1 MCQGLYK
8 QMVEVFKGLGVEAV
22 PGVGQP
28 FDPNVHEAI
37 MRELNDS
44 MPDGTVLQEF
54 RRGFKLGKSLLRPG
68 MVKVCHLK
76 PQLDICLLLLAMGG
90 LFSGDTRLKAL
101 IVGGWTL

>member
-1 MCQGLYK
+1 MGVLSLWFLLQGLYK

-37 MRELNDS
+37 MREPNET

-54 RRGFKLGKSLLRPG
+54 RRGFRLGKTLLRPG
-68 MVKVCHLK
+68 MVKVIPLNM
-76 PQLDICLLLLAMGG
+76 IST
-90 LFSGDTRLKAL
+90 F
-101 IVGGWTL
+101 